1 MMVAIFLILFSVLK
15 IITIVDSINS
25 NILEEKSILS
35 DIQYSLSWLVIE
47 SVILENNK

>member
-15 IITIVDSINS
+15 IITIVNSINN
-25 NILEEKSILS
+25 NILEEKAILS

-47 SVILENNK
+47 TVILESN